1 MRAESRRQK
10 AEGRKQKAESR
21 RQKAEGGRVQGKSLA
36 STTHR
41 INSRLALLLYLTF
54 AFCLLLTAY
63 CLLPTAFCF
72 QVAADQTI
80 ANQPASEGRV
90 ITPAGTLLLDA
101 TTRQPAVGALPVDL
115 VRSPDATGPG
125 GVENKIWLFRFRA
138 DGHPPVTPTNG
149 SNTKVEAPFI
159 DVNGFADAKAN
170 PRYNANNAP
179 VYPTGLAIS
188 ADGDTLYVANN
199 LGDSLG
205 VIRNLHGARRL
216 EHIRLTGQSSA
227 QTSTEHFIYPYG
239 VVAATT
245 GRGGAG
251 ASNAPAKVYVSRW
264 NDASIAVVDT
274 AGSARH
280 VAYIPVALHPTKML
294 WDSTRAR
301 LFVVNSNADSVSV
314 IDTNGDID

>member
-1 MRAESRRQK
+1 M
-10 AEGRKQKAESR
+10 
-21 RQKAEGGRVQGKSLA
+21 
-36 STTHR
+36 
-41 INSRLALLLYLTF
+41 
-54 AFCLLLTAY
+54 
-63 CLLPTAFCF
+63 
-72 QVAADQTI
+72 
-80 ANQPASEGRV
+80 
-90 ITPAGTLLLDA
+90 LDA

-115 VRSPDATGPG
+115 VRSPDATGPGGAGRYLVAVNSGYGLQFSAATNKAQQSLALIDLNAQPAPVVVENIYFPTPQSANVGVVFAPKADADGTYALYVAG

-170 PRYNANNAP
+170 PRYNANNAL

-251 ASNAPAKVYVSRW
+251 ASNAPAKVYVSCW

-280 VAYIPVALHPTKML
+280 VAYIPVARHPTKML

-314 IDTNGDID
+314 ID